1 MHTSPMTQA
10 GDITSQLPARDRW
23 LTTVEHAQRAARFGL
38 AIEISG
44 DARPV
49 PLAERLDR
57 LVPAEGDDTVPDL
70 AGLLRDRLAR
80 RWPVS
85 P

>member
-1 MHTSPMTQA
+1 MHTSPMTQSA
-10 GDITSQLPARDRW
+10 DIISHMPARERW

-49 PLAERLDR
+49 SLADRLDR
-57 LVPAEGDDTVPDL
+57 LAPITDPELV
-70 AGLLRDRLAR
+70 
-80 RWPVS
+80 PVS
-85 P
+85 L

>member
-1 MHTSPMTQA
+1 MQQHAETTTQHA
-10 GDITSQLPARDRW
+10 DIVSQMPARERW

-38 AIEISG
+38 SIEISG

-49 PLAERLDR
+49 SLAERLDR
-57 LVPAEGDDTVPDL
+57 LVPAGAEIRYDVTGL
-70 AGLLRDRLAR
+70 A
-80 RWPVS
+80 PVS